1 MKHYVIISS
10 SYSSGTRIAL
20 DITIEGKSDKQKVID
35 VSKQILDS
43 CGKDTPIATHL
54 IDTTSSS
61 WKSVIEAEVV
71 SIRWDRK
78 STRLNSSHT

>member
-35 VSKQILDS
+35 GSL
-43 CGKDTPIATHL
+43 
-54 IDTTSSS
+54 
-61 WKSVIEAEVV
+61 
-71 SIRWDRK
+71 
-78 STRLNSSHT
+78 